1 MQNSLKTSKIKQHDC
16 IVAFSGG
23 VESTA
28 LLHHVV
34 KRGQTPLV
42 IHVDV
47 VSHWHHQVEA
57 VDIISS
63 KLDVDTR
70 YIEFHNEHPLS
81 DKQKMLSHYWDLG
94 INPPFFFT
102 WSNIMQIV
110 NINNPH
116 IHNIYYGFN
125 TGIDKH
131 TDWVDDH
138 FRSIERVL
146 GALNIPTQF
155 SAPLGHMTKRE
166 QWDTI
171 PRDLKHHVHSC
182 SHRSKK
188 QCGVCIKCLEL
199 NEII

>member
-1 MQNSLKTSKIKQHDC
+1 MNHDC

-28 LLHHVV
+28 LLCHVV
-34 KRGQTPLV
+34 EQGMKPLA

-47 VSHWHHQVEA
+47 VSHWQQQVEA

-70 YIEFHNEHPLS
+70 YIEFHNEHPLT
-81 DKQKMLSHYWDLG
+81 DKQKLLDHYYDLG
-94 INPPFFFT
+94 IHPPFFFT
-102 WSNIMQIV
+102 WCNIMQMV

-116 IHNIYYGFN
+116 IHKIYYGFN
-125 TGIDKH
+125 NGIDKH

-146 GALNIPTQF
+146 GALNIPTKI
-155 SAPLGHMTKRE
+155 SSPLGHMTKKE
-166 QWDTI
+166 QWDSI
-171 PRDLKHHVHSC
+171 PKHLQKHVHSC
-182 SHRSKK
+182 VHSSKRA
-188 QCGVCIKCLEL
+188 CGKCSKCTEFLHMSE
-199 NEII
+199 NK

>member
-1 MQNSLKTSKIKQHDC
+1 MQNPLETLKMKQHDC

-23 VESTA
+23 VESNA

-34 KRGQTPLV
+34 QQGMKPLA

-47 VSHWHHQVEA
+47 VSHWQWQTEA

-81 DKQKMLSHYWDLG
+81 NRLKMLGHYFDLG

-102 WSNIMQIV
+102 WCNIMQIV

-116 IHNIYYGFN
+116 IHKIYYGFN
-125 TGIDKH
+125 NGIDKH

-146 GALNIPTQF
+146 GALNIPTKI

-166 QWDTI
+166 QWNTI
-171 PRDLKHHVHSC
+171 PDDLKSHVHSC
-182 SHRSKK
+182 SHPTRKK
-188 QCGVCIKCLEL
+188 CGVCIKCIEMKE
-199 NEII
+199 NA

>member
-1 MQNSLKTSKIKQHDC
+1 MQNSLKTSKIKKHDC

-34 KRGQTPLV
+34 QRGQTPLV

-47 VSHWHHQVEA
+47 VSHWQHQVEA

-94 INPPFFFT
+94 MNPPFFFT

-125 TGIDKH
+125 NGIDKH

-146 GALNIPTQF
+146 EALNIPTQF
-155 SAPLGHMTKRE
+155 SAPLGHMTKKE

-188 QCGVCIKCLEL
+188 QCGVCIKCLEF
-199 NEII
+199 NDII

>member
-1 MQNSLKTSKIKQHDC
+1 MQNSLKTSKIKKHDC

-47 VSHWHHQVEA
+47 VSHWQHQVEA

-70 YIEFHNEHPLS
+70 YIEVSPTNTPFQINKRCYLIT
-81 DKQKMLSHYWDLG
+81 G
-94 INPPFFFT
+94 IWHQSPILFT

-125 TGIDKH
+125 NGIDKH

-146 GALNIPTQF
+146 EALNIPTQF
-155 SAPLGHMTKRE
+155 SAPLGHMTKKE

-171 PRDLKHHVHSC
+171 RDLKHHVHSC

-188 QCGVCIKCLEL
+188 QCGVCIKCLEF